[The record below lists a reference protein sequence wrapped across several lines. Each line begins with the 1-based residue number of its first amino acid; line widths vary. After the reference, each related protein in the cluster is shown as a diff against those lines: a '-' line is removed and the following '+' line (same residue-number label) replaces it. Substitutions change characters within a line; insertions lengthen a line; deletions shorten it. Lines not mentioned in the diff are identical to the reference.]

1 MSEKERMG
9 MTNYIE
15 AYAKLPTT
23 CVSDALNGEYAMDI
37 SIKPLANYTVAGRA
51 YTVKISK
58 GQNKELLRA
67 IKEAREGDVLV
78 IDAEEDTSK
87 AIAGDF
93 VLGMAKT
100 LGIKGIVTNGV
111 IRDIED
117 VIELGLPVFCRG
129 TTISAGRKSDEGYR
143 NIPISCGGVVVN
155 PGDIIVGDRDGVI
168 VVPKEKEA
176 ETLEKAKQKLQQDEE
191 RERKVSTKQAIY
203 DYIDQ
208 VLG

>member
-1 MSEKERMG
+1 MM
-9 MTNYIE
+9 NYIE
-15 AYAKLPTT
+15 EYAKLPTT
-23 CVSDALNGEYAMDI
+23 CISDALNGEYAMDI
-37 SIKPLANYTVAGRA
+37 SIKPLANEPVVGRA

-67 IKEAREGDVLV
+67 IKEASAGDVLV
-78 IDAEEDTSK
+78 IDAGEDTSK

-100 LGIKGIVTNGV
+100 LGVKGVVTNGV

-117 VIELGLPVFCRG
+117 VIALGLPVFSKG
-129 TTISAGRKSDEGYR
+129 TTISAGSKSDEGYTG
-143 NIPISCGGVVVN
+143 IPISCGGVVVN

-176 ETLEKAKQKLQQDEE
+176 ETLEKAKKKLQQDEE
-191 RERKVSTKQAIY
+191 RERNVSTKQEIY
-203 DYIDQ
+203 DYIDS
-208 VLG
+208 VLGK